1 MDYRDEVILTGE
13 EESEL
18 LQEGTRDGKERE
30 DPDID
35 TKMEEECLWL
45 QLNR

>member
-1 MDYRDEVILTGE
+1 MDYRDEVILTGG

-18 LQEGTRDGKERE
+18 LQEGRRDGKEHE

-35 TKMEEECLWL
+35 TEMEAE
-45 QLNR
+45 